1 MHLHVPRN
9 NMLYMKLQKD
19 NSTSQSF
26 VCCHFLLQTRCLCF
40 SPHSDLQQVSNGS
53 MLARR
58 LSCTFHTNNR
68 KREQGLCARLH
79 PWRFPGSGDGN
90 IAPFPREMSFSHLW
104 SPEPT
109 GPTWPAAIRCLLCT
123 TAGSRFSPG
132 HYFSPHAPADP
143 LEAAGCSCPLPSCVT
158 TCLSVPVTT
167 NPTPALQAEE
177 TRAQLPQT
185 STNTLGLFSLGST
198 AQSCRPVRGC
208 DLQKQKTD
216 RQTHT
221 LRKLLRGLAT
231 LRPPLLRKSKVR
243 NSEEKGEMILQ
254 NHDQLFPV
262 VWDL

>member
-1 MHLHVPRN
+1 M
-9 NMLYMKLQKD
+9 
-19 NSTSQSF
+19 SQSF

-58 LSCTFHTNNR
+58 LSCTFHTNYR
-68 KREQGLCARLH
+68 KREQGLCAHLH

-109 GPTWPAAIRCLLCT
+109 GPAWPAAIRCLLCR
-123 TAGSRFSPG
+123 TAGSHFSPG

-167 NPTPALQAEE
+167 NPTPVLQAEE

-185 STNTLGLFSLGST
+185 STKTLGLFSLGST

-208 DLQKQKTD
+208 GLQKQKID

-243 NSEEKGEMILQ
+243 NSEEEGEMILQ